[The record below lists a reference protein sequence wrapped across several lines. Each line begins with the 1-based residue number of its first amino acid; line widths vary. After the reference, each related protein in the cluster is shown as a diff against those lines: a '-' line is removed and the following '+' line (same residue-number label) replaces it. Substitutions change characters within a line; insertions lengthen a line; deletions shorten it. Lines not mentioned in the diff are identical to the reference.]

1 MKLLLLLWWK
11 KTHLVPPIT
20 FSLKQVWLDTNLCIA
35 SPSEVTT
42 IRNLNGLQD
51 IISAMNC
58 TCAPRERG
66 SRRTSAEHVHFRGTK
81 YETRVD
87 VGQCIRCRM
96 HGESWIML
104 LESFRF
110 EDEDEIYLEVFLAS
124 ILKNYT
130 PPESFIILL
139 SRWYSRLPITPTLA
153 NSNLALTRTKIDFN
167 TNFKTEAHVSTPRSG
182 QYLTYAHNHI
192 TRAVAAMDSCF
203 ALTGAHQ
210 HSTVVESM
218 DGRSRVSKRNKQ

>member
-11 KTHLVPPIT
+11 KKTTHLVPPIT
-20 FSLKQVWLDTNLCIA
+20 FSLKQVCPGTNLCFA

-66 SRRTSAEHVHFRGTK
+66 SRSVSAEHVHFRGTK
-81 YETRVD
+81 NETRVD
-87 VGQCIRCRM
+87 VGHCIRRCRV

-139 SRWYSRLPITPTLA
+139 SRWYSRLPITWTLA

-167 TNFKTEAHVSTPRSG
+167 TNFKTEAHVSTPR
-182 QYLTYAHNHI
+182 
-192 TRAVAAMDSCF
+192 
-203 ALTGAHQ
+203 
-210 HSTVVESM
+210 
-218 DGRSRVSKRNKQ
+218 

>member
-1 MKLLLLLWWK
+1 MKLLLLWWK
-11 KTHLVPPIT
+11 KQKTHLVPPIT
-20 FSLKQVWLDTNLCIA
+20 FSLKQVCLGTNLCIA

-58 TCAPRERG
+58 TCAPCERG
-66 SRRTSAEHVHFRGTK
+66 SRRMSAEHVHFRGTK

-87 VGQCIRCRM
+87 VGQCIRRCRV

-110 EDEDEIYLEVFLAS
+110 EDEDEIYLEVVLAS

-139 SRWYSRLPITPTLA
+139 SRWYSRLPITRTLA

-167 TNFKTEAHVSTPRSG
+167 TNFKTEAHVSTLR
-182 QYLTYAHNHI
+182 
-192 TRAVAAMDSCF
+192 
-203 ALTGAHQ
+203 
-210 HSTVVESM
+210 
-218 DGRSRVSKRNKQ
+218 

>member
-1 MKLLLLLWWK
+1 MSPHYFFP
-11 KTHLVPPIT
+11 KTVLPRHKPLVR
-20 FSLKQVWLDTNLCIA
+20 FSL
-35 SPSEVTT
+35 
-42 IRNLNGLQD
+42 IRNLNGRQD

-66 SRRTSAEHVHFRGTK
+66 CRRLSAEHVHFRETK

-87 VGQCIRCRM
+87 VVQCIRRCRV
-96 HGESWIML
+96 HSESWIML

-130 PPESFIILL
+130 PPGSFIILL
-139 SRWYSRLPITPTLA
+139 SCWYSRLQITRTLA

-167 TNFKTEAHVSTPRSG
+167 TNFKTEAHVSTPR
-182 QYLTYAHNHI
+182 
-192 TRAVAAMDSCF
+192 
-203 ALTGAHQ
+203 
-210 HSTVVESM
+210 
-218 DGRSRVSKRNKQ
+218 

>member
-1 MKLLLLLWWK
+1 MMKK
-11 KTHLVPPIT
+11 KTHFVPPIT
-20 FSLKQVWLDTNLCIA
+20 FSLKQVCLDINLCIA

-42 IRNLNGLQD
+42 IRNLSGLQD

-66 SRRTSAEHVHFRGTK
+66 SRRVSAEHVQFMIRGTK

-87 VGQCIRCRM
+87 IGQCIRRCRV

-110 EDEDEIYLEVFLAS
+110 KDEDEIYLEVFLAS

-130 PPESFIILL
+130 PPASFIILL
-139 SRWYSRLPITPTLA
+139 SRWYSRLPMTRTLA

-167 TNFKTEAHVSTPRSG
+167 THFKIEAHVSTPR
-182 QYLTYAHNHI
+182 
-192 TRAVAAMDSCF
+192 
-203 ALTGAHQ
+203 
-210 HSTVVESM
+210 
-218 DGRSRVSKRNKQ
+218 

>member
-1 MKLLLLLWWK
+1 MKKKKKK
-11 KTHLVPPIT
+11 KTLTLSTHHFFPKTGLPRHKPLHR
-20 FSLKQVWLDTNLCIA
+20 FSFRGDNNQEFKWSA
-35 SPSEVTT
+35 SF
-42 IRNLNGLQD
+42 
-51 IISAMNC
+51 ISAMKC
-58 TCAPRERG
+58 TCASRDRG
-66 SRRTSAEHVHFRGTK
+66 CRRVSAEHVHFRGTK

-87 VGQCIRCRM
+87 VGQCIRRCRV

-110 EDEDEIYLEVFLAS
+110 EDEDKIHLEVFLAS

-130 PPESFIILL
+130 PPENFLILL
-139 SRWYSRLPITPTLA
+139 SHWYSRLPITRTVA

-167 TNFKTEAHVSTPRSG
+167 TNFKTEAHVSTPRSV

-210 HSTVVESM
+210 HSTAVESM

>member
-1 MKLLLLLWWK
+1 MKK
-11 KTHLVPPIT
+11 KKNTHLVPPIT
-20 FSLKQVWLDTNLCIA
+20 FSLKQVCLGTNLCIA

-42 IRNLNGLQD
+42 IGNLNGLQD
-51 IISAMNC
+51 FISAMNC

-66 SRRTSAEHVHFRGTK
+66 CRRVSAEHEHFRGTK

-87 VGQCIRCRM
+87 VGQCIRRCRV

-130 PPESFIILL
+130 LPESFIIIL
-139 SRWYSRLPITPTLA
+139 SCRYGRLPITRTLA
-153 NSNLALTRTKIDFN
+153 NSNQNRFQYQFQDWGIRINSAVRPLPWQPWKA
-167 TNFKTEAHVSTPRSG
+167 VTPLLG
-182 QYLTYAHNHI
+182 LINIA
-192 TRAVAAMDSCF
+192 
-203 ALTGAHQ
+203 
-210 HSTVVESM
+210 
-218 DGRSRVSKRNKQ
+218 

>member
-66 SRRTSAEHVHFRGTK
+66 SRSVSAEHVHFRGTK
-81 YETRVD
+81 NETRVD
-87 VGQCIRCRM
+87 VGHCIRRCRV

-130 PPESFIILL
+130 PPESLL
-139 SRWYSRLPITPTLA
+139 FYSPADTVDSR
-153 NSNLALTRTKIDFN
+153 
-167 TNFKTEAHVSTPRSG
+167 
-182 QYLTYAHNHI
+182 
-192 TRAVAAMDSCF
+192 
-203 ALTGAHQ
+203 
-210 HSTVVESM
+210 
-218 DGRSRVSKRNKQ
+218 

>member
-11 KTHLVPPIT
+11 KKTTHLVPPIT
-20 FSLKQVWLDTNLCIA
+20 FSLKQVCPGTNLCFA

-66 SRRTSAEHVHFRGTK
+66 SRSVSAEHVHFRGTK
-81 YETRVD
+81 NETRVD
-87 VGQCIRCRM
+87 VGHCIRRCRV

-130 PPESFIILL
+130 PPESF
-139 SRWYSRLPITPTLA
+139 YYFTLPLIQ
-153 NSNLALTRTKIDFN
+153 
-167 TNFKTEAHVSTPRSG
+167 STPDNLNPR
-182 QYLTYAHNHI
+182 
-192 TRAVAAMDSCF
+192 
-203 ALTGAHQ
+203 
-210 HSTVVESM
+210 
-218 DGRSRVSKRNKQ
+218 

>member
-1 MKLLLLLWWK
+1 MMKK

-20 FSLKQVWLDTNLCIA
+20 FSLKQVCLDINLCIA

-42 IRNLNGLQD
+42 IRNLSGLQD

-58 TCAPRERG
+58 TCAPRKRG
-66 SRRTSAEHVHFRGTK
+66 SRRVSAEHVHFRGTK

-87 VGQCIRCRM
+87 VCQCIRCRM

-124 ILKNYT
+124 ILKNCT

-139 SRWYSRLPITPTLA
+139 SRWYSRLPITRTLA

>member
-1 MKLLLLLWWK
+1 MKLLLLLWWQK
-11 KTHLVPPIT
+11 NSPCPTHHFFPKTDLPRHKPLHC
-20 FSLKQVWLDTNLCIA
+20 FSFRGDNNQEFKVVCKTSLALWIA
-35 SPSEVTT
+35 RAHHVKEAAGV
-42 IRNLNGLQD
+42 
-51 IISAMNC
+51 
-58 TCAPRERG
+58 
-66 SRRTSAEHVHFRGTK
+66 SAEHVHFRGTK

-87 VGQCIRCRM
+87 VGQCIRCRTL
-96 HGESWIML
+96 GESWIML

-110 EDEDEIYLEVFLAS
+110 EDEDEIYLEFFLAS

-139 SRWYSRLPITPTLA
+139 SRWYSRLPITRTLA
-153 NSNLALTRTKIDFN
+153 NSNLAPTRTKIDFN

-192 TRAVAAMDSCF
+192 TRAVAAMDCCF

-210 HSTVVESM
+210 HSRRVN
-218 DGRSRVSKRNKQ
+218 GRAIPCLKEK

>member
-1 MKLLLLLWWK
+1 MK
-11 KTHLVPPIT
+11 
-20 FSLKQVWLDTNLCIA
+20 
-35 SPSEVTT
+35 
-42 IRNLNGLQD
+42 
-51 IISAMNC
+51 C
-58 TCAPRERG
+58 TCAPRDRG
-66 SRRTSAEHVHFRGTK
+66 CRRVSAEHVHFWGTK

-87 VGQCIRCRM
+87 VGQCIRRCRV

-110 EDEDEIYLEVFLAS
+110 EDEDEIYLEVVLAS

-139 SRWYSRLPITPTLA
+139 SRWYNRLPITRTLA

-167 TNFKTEAHVSTPRSG
+167 TNFKTEAHVSTPRSV
-182 QYLTYAHNHI
+182 QYLTHAHNHI

-210 HSTVVESM
+210 HSIAVESM
-218 DGRSRVSKRNKQ
+218 DGRSRVSREISNKASNVASRGELGRLPLIINIDKNIAYYNCIFCVKSRIYFC

>member
-1 MKLLLLLWWK
+1 MKLLLLLSVKKK

-20 FSLKQVWLDTNLCIA
+20 FSLKQVCLDINLCIA

-42 IRNLNGLQD
+42 IRNLSGLQD

-58 TCAPRERG
+58 TCAPRKRG
-66 SRRTSAEHVHFRGTK
+66 SRRVSAEHVHFRGTK

-87 VGQCIRCRM
+87 VAQCIRRCRV

-139 SRWYSRLPITPTLA
+139 SRWYSRLPITRTPT
-153 NSNLALTRTKIDFN
+153 NSNQNRFQYQFQDWLTRINSAVRPVPYVCAQLYHPGSGSHGQLFRSYW
-167 TNFKTEAHVSTPRSG
+167 VS
-182 QYLTYAHNHI
+182 
-192 TRAVAAMDSCF
+192 
-203 ALTGAHQ
+203 
-210 HSTVVESM
+210 ST
-218 DGRSRVSKRNKQ
+218 